1 MKLFPKTFLHCL
13 CLMVGI
19 VLIAF
24 TLIYVLLPS
33 FYKNYTQSEL
43 DKNTETLIQ
52 QLEKVKYDDLSSV
65 ISSYAVKN
73 NYGLTATN
81 EKGERIG
88 YVGSAVSYEVEGAF
102 EDNNPVTLYVD
113 LAESERK
120 FRTADGQE
128 ITLMLRTSLQP
139 IEDALN
145 VLMMILPIVLLLC
158 VLLSAAVAYCYAK
171 SIAKPIKSL
180 TASAIK
186 MQTLDKD
193 AYCYV
198 NRKDEIGILSQNMNK
213 MYEKLLTTISQLEH
227 EIDNVSKSE
236 QEKLDFLLM
245 ASHELKTPITAVR
258 GMVDGMVYN
267 VGIYKDRDVYLLK
280 CQKALEDLTE
290 LLCRVLETAKIDAS
304 TAAKKRTETDIGE
317 LLKEVTDSYS
327 IIAQSRSVEMTLSL
341 KNDFTAN
348 ISAELI
354 EKALSNLISNAVK
367 YTGRNKAVKIY
378 MKDRTVYIEN
388 ECKPLDEEELSH
400 IKEPFYRPDN
410 TAKDSTGLGL
420 YFTDRILSACG
431 LSYSFKP
438 YEKGM
443 RFILEFV

>member
-24 TLIYVLLPS
+24 TLIYALLPS

-43 DKNTETLIQ
+43 EKSTETLTQ
-52 QLEKVKYDDLSSV
+52 QLEKVKYDDLSS
-65 ISSYAVKN
+65 IIPSYAVKN

-81 EKGERIG
+81 EKGERIS

-102 EDNNPVTLYVD
+102 DDNHPVTLYVD

-120 FRTADGQE
+120 FYTVDGQE
-128 ITLMLRTSLQP
+128 ITLTLRTSLQP
-139 IEDALN
+139 IEDALS

-158 VLLSAAVAYCYAK
+158 VLLSAAVAYFYAR
-171 SIAKPIKSL
+171 SISKPIKSL

-193 AYCYV
+193 TYCNV
-198 NRKDEIGILSQNMNK
+198 KRKDEIGILSQNMNE
-213 MYEKLLTTISQLEH
+213 MYEKLLTAISQLEH

-267 VGIYKDRDVYLLK
+267 VGIYKDRDTYLLK
-280 CQKALEDLTE
+280 CQKALENLTE

-304 TAAKKRTETDIGE
+304 TVAKKRTETDIAE
-317 LLKEVTDSYS
+317 LLKEVADSYS
-327 IIAQSRSVEMTLSL
+327 IIAQSRGVKMTLSL
-341 KNDFTAN
+341 KNNFTAN
-348 ISAELI
+348 ISAELV
-354 EKALSNLISNAVK
+354 EKALSNVISNAVK
-367 YTGRNKAVKIY
+367 YTDRDNAVEIY
-378 MKDRTVYIEN
+378 MKDCAVYIEN
-388 ECKPLDEEELSH
+388 ECEPLNEEEFSH

-410 TAKDSTGLGL
+410 ISKGSTGLGL
-420 YFTDRILSACG
+420 YFTDRLLSACG

-438 YEKGM
+438 YETGM